1 MSYFQQKQVI
11 PILRRKNTKGFTLIE
26 MLVVITIISILV
38 AIVIPVVGN
47 ADARARA
54 ATDAANLRTVFA
66 DLNMYVL
73 NGVSSVT
80 DVINSSLHPISKI
93 DPDAVLYALYDTPGF
108 IQVYY
113 VNGDVY
119 YSMDYL
125 AEIASNGP
133 NSPKL
138 AEIGTAK
145 PDHDGTW
152 YQAGVGQI
160 DP

>member
-1 MSYFQQKQVI
+1 MSYFQQKKVI
-11 PILRRKNTKGFTLIE
+11 AIFSNKNRKGFTLIE

-47 ADARARA
+47 ATIRAKA

-73 NGVSSVT
+73 NGDSSVSEII
-80 DVINSSLHPISKI
+80 DASLNPISKM
-93 DPDAVLYALYDTPGF
+93 DPDALLFALHDTPGF
-108 IQVYY
+108 IQVFY
-113 VNGDVY
+113 VNGSTF

-125 AEIASNGP
+125 AELASNGP
-133 NSPKL
+133 NSPAL
-138 AEIGTAK
+138 AQIGTAK
-145 PDHDGTW
+145 PDHEGVW
-152 YQAGVGQI
+152 YQAGVGQV